1 MSHKIL
7 KMMNGDE
14 VVCSLFT
21 DADDH
26 LVVTDPLKLIS
37 VPKIDGD
44 EIDESLSLT
53 RWVHFSSDNHFKI
66 DKNKVIVMSS
76 ASLGLSKFYEYVLD
90 RLDDDSEYSDEET
103 DYESLI
109 ENEPEEEDFEN
120 LEDEPK
126 VIH

>member
-21 DADDH
+21 EADDH

-37 VPKIDGD
+37 IPKIEGD
-44 EIDESLSLT
+44 SVDESLSLT
-53 RWVHFSSDNHFKI
+53 RWVHFSADNHFKI
-66 DKNKVIVMSS
+66 DKNKVIVMST
-76 ASLGLSKFYEYVLD
+76 ASFGLSKFYEYVLD
-90 RLDDDSEYSDEET
+90 KLDDDDESTDEET
-103 DYESLI
+103 DYESLL
-109 ENEPEEEDFEN
+109 EDYPEED
-120 LEDEPK
+120 LEESDQEPK